1 MPATKSI
8 FKRWS
13 GTEWIEFY
21 FKTSADLID
30 ETTNYKVL
38 TADERTAIST
48 YLTTFNAA
56 DKLVKINGAGAAQD
70 PSKID
75 RTLIGDLSG
84 SYLTVN
90 NPTFTGTL
98 TGNTFESAV
107 NQNLVIKQGG
117 TTSPVLTDGTGFTLE
132 PAQIVFNLEGFGN
145 AGQVTLREDE
155 VQTGTAVLDFDG
167 EGYITGLLNPS
178 SGSDAAN
185 KSYVDALVATG
196 LRWATNGPVKAA
208 STGNIA
214 SLSGLLTIDGVTLTN
229 GQRVLV
235 WQQSTTSQNGI
246 YTVSAS
252 TWSKDPTDSKA
263 GIMVFVEGG
272 STYNDWTFQAITDTS
287 WQETSRVDTIT
298 ASGGLQK
305 VGLDIS
311 VASLGITNA
320 MLAGSITLAKLA
332 SFGSLD
338 NANTSYDTWGELTAA
353 ATSENIDIKLKNLY
367 AAIGLARGTTNYNT
381 NNTETIA
388 GAYDLAEVKNRT
400 YTGTASVPASGT
412 FVTGDLYFYELT

>member
-13 GTEWIEFY
+13 GTEWVEFY

-56 DKLVKINGAGAAQD
+56 DKLVKINAANAAQD
-70 PSKID
+70 ASKID

-84 SYLTVN
+84 TYLTKS
-90 NPTFTGTL
+90 NPAFTGNMTG
-98 TGNTFESAV
+98 TGNIS
-107 NQNLVIKQGG
+107 IDG
-117 TTSPVLTDGTGFTLE
+117 VLKALWNNSGSVYQFIMADSQEGFTLTAAGS
-132 PAQIVFNLEGFGN
+132 AQLKLDQGATFN
-145 AGQVTLREDE
+145 
-155 VQTGTAVLDFDG
+155 TAVTVG
-167 EGYITGLLNPS
+167 TPTATGH
-178 SGSDAAN
+178 ATT
-185 KSYVDALVATG
+185 KSYVDALIAVG
-196 LRWATNGPVKAA
+196 LRWASNGPVKAA
-208 STGNIA
+208 STVNIP
-214 SLSGLLTIDGVTLTN
+214 SLSGLLTIDGVTLTA

-235 WQQSTTSQNGI
+235 WKQDTASQNGI
-246 YTVSAS
+246 YAAAVGAWT
-252 TWSKDPTDSKA
+252 KDTTDSKA

-287 WQETSRVDTIT
+287 WQETSKVDTIT
-298 ASGGLQK
+298 AGTSLTKSGNE
-305 VGLDIS
+305 IS
-311 VASLGITNA
+311 VASGGITNTQIA
-320 MLAGSITLAKLA
+320 NSTINLTSKTA
-332 SFGSLD
+332 SLGALD
-338 NANTSYDTWGELTAA
+338 NANSGYDTWGELTAA
-353 ATSENIDIKLKNLY
+353 ATSENILTKLNNLY

-381 NNTETIA
+381 DNTETIA

-412 FVTGDLYFYELT
+412 FVTGDLYFQELT